1 MQGVCFS
8 HVDKA
13 ICYVLLFEVRKQEMY
28 LMSICIKMVSVIR
41 SIWLSDTSCPHRQVV
56 PALVSVQTF
65 SSFPGV
71 HKTILVVGNKLEVYK
86 VLMAELGLKHQLFR
100 GLP

>member
-1 MQGVCFS
+1 
-8 HVDKA
+8 
-13 ICYVLLFEVRKQEMY
+13 MY

-41 SIWLSDTSCPHRQVV
+41 SIWLSDMSCPRRQVA
-56 PALVSVQTF
+56 PALVSIKTF

-71 HKTILVVGNKLEVYK
+71 QLHKTILVVGSKLEVYK